1 MKKAIGSVILSL
13 VAAVSVAADETN
25 QVKSI
30 NINTLT
36 KEQRRAIIE
45 EYRGG
50 YVEKTSNMQG
60 KIVFVNAQKT
70 APRKWVEESGTI
82 FNSHFRNKLRF
93 NVEVKDGTFEFPAP
107 KIDGEVTLFV
117 IDDAKMPQSLVASES
132 RWAMVN
138 VARLREGDGAKP
150 QFFEAR
156 VKKAITRGIS
166 VLCGA
171 PDSSYPRCLL
181 TCMTKPEQLDVN
193 PDCRLPVD
201 VIGRFEKYLVGYGV
215 KPAQIK
221 TYRKACQEGWA
232 PQPTNDLQ
240 KAIWNQVHELP
251 SNPIKIKY
259 DPKKGE

>member
-1 MKKAIGSVILSL
+1 MKKTLGLAILSL
-13 VAAVSVAADETN
+13 TAVASVAADATN
-25 QVKSI
+25 EVKAT

-36 KEQRRAIIE
+36 KEQRRAVME

-50 YVEKTSNMQG
+50 YVMKTSNMQG
-60 KIVFVNAQKT
+60 KIVLVNTQKT
-70 APRKWVEESGTI
+70 ASRKWVEESGVI

-93 NVEVKDGTFEFPAP
+93 NVEVKDGAFAFPTP
-107 KIDGEVTLFV
+107 KVEGELSLFV
-117 IDDAKMPQSLVASES
+117 IDDPNMPQSLLASES

-138 VARLREGDGAKP
+138 VAKLREGDGAKP

-156 VKKAITRGIS
+156 VKKAITRTLAA
-166 VLCGA
+166 LCGA
-171 PDSSYPRCLL
+171 QDSSYPRCLL

-193 PDCRLPVD
+193 PDCQLPVD
-201 VIGRFEKYLVGYGV
+201 VISRFEKYLVGYGI

-240 KAIWNQVHELP
+240 KAIWNQVHEIP
-251 SNPIKIKY
+251 SDPIKIKF
-259 DPKKGE
+259 DPKRDK